1 MKRPDPF
8 ASGRNFTTASLGQ
21 LKWKEE
27 GIFSSN
33 QRLEDQYKRVIA
45 RYEKHSS
52 LLSRGPSRIFLVLDD
67 PAFVDANMDVIIVT
81 GFASIEYR
89 RRSDKEW
96 EKAATESSGG
106 FGGV

>member
-8 ASGRNFTTASLGQ
+8 ASGRNFTTASLGR

-27 GIFSSN
+27 GILSSN

-52 LLSRGPSRIFLVLDD
+52 LLSRGQTRTFLVLND
-67 PAFVDANMDVIIVT
+67 PAFVGANLDMIIVT

-89 RRSDKEW
+89 RQSDKEW
-96 EKAATESSGG
+96 VEAATE